1 MHCLR
6 VCDGAWVLPILFFF
20 FLEGKNLVERHS
32 LSSIILFSN
41 TNHAHQGKTGV
52 GYPKKG
58 SSQVESTVWALNTVL

>member
-6 VCDGAWVLPILFFF
+6 VWGRAWVLSVLFF

-52 GYPKKG
+52 GCPKKG
-58 SSQVESTVWALNTVL
+58 SSQVGSTVWALNTVS